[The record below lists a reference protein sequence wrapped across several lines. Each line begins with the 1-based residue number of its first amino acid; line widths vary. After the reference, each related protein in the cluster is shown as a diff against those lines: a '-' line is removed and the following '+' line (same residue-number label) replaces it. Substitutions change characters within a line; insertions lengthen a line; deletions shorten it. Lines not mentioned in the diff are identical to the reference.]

1 MALIAHITADQTC
14 RTGCEYLMMMTREGD
29 LHTRGPPPPQDSLLT
44 DILTKFGQI
53 PQLYAVNFEHG
64 RNAYRFP

>member
-29 LHTRGPPPPQDSLLT
+29 LHTQDSLLT